1 MKSIAKVSCL
11 CLALGYGFSYTH
23 AATARV
29 ATAQQDNTRVQ
40 YTSNRPQERLFVSNA
55 VEEQIKRV
63 KSLLTNARLA
73 WMFENCFPNT
83 LDTTVHFDGDD
94 DTFVYTGDIH
104 AMWLRD
110 SGAQVW
116 PYVQLANQDP
126 RLKKMLAGVINRQFK
141 CINIDPYAN
150 AFNMGPTGGEWMS
163 DMTDMKP
170 ELHERKWEIDSL
182 CYPLRL
188 AYQYWKVTG
197 DSSIFDGEWM
207 KAITAILKT
216 FKEQQRK
223 DAMLSELAVGDTVL
237 TTSGFYG
244 VVIDISD
251 DTVIIEFGN
260 NKNCRIPMQRAAIAA
275 VEKPEEA
282 VVDKTDKKADKKDKK
297 AEK

>member
-23 AATARV
+23 ATTARV

-110 SGAQVW
+110 SGAPSV
-116 PYVQLANQDP
+116 A
-126 RLKKMLAGVINRQFK
+126 
-141 CINIDPYAN
+141 
-150 AFNMGPTGGEWMS
+150 
-163 DMTDMKP
+163 
-170 ELHERKWEIDSL
+170 L
-182 CYPLRL
+182 C
-188 AYQYWKVTG
+188 
-197 DSSIFDGEWM
+197 
-207 KAITAILKT
+207 AI
-216 FKEQQRK
+216 
-223 DAMLSELAVGDTVL
+223 G
-237 TTSGFYG
+237 
-244 VVIDISD
+244 
-251 DTVIIEFGN
+251 
-260 NKNCRIPMQRAAIAA
+260 
-275 VEKPEEA
+275 
-282 VVDKTDKKADKKDKK
+282 
-297 AEK
+297 